1 MLRIEQ
7 KSHEAGK
14 HAIRLALRRSDQPE
28 LTAKAEIEFA
38 LTPQEQEELRWYME
52 DYLTRA
58 ESVEEVQVEQVEQ
71 WMRRRGIELYEKIL
85 DRRRDVQRI
94 FDRVLDDLAD
104 LRVEITTGIA
114 EAASIPW
121 ELMREP
127 QSDSA
132 IALRV

>member
-1 MLRIEQ
+1 VLRIEQ